1 MREIF
6 SFLQIRLLAAFAAL
20 VLIAGAILRIA
31 LFTSFSEDFNWRFF
45 AFLRA
50 LFLGVANDLS
60 ALSYL
65 LIIPAIFILYFNDY
79 FYAKT
84 RGKIYLSIVVF
95 LFVFFVFFTA
105 IAEFLFWGS
114 FHSRFNY
121 IAVDYF
127 FNRSSDNNALF
138 NNYRIVAYLSA
149 IAAIG
154 ASSLILKKSVFSQS
168 IRRILWTPRLRLA
181 LFWIHVAIAV
191 LIFFVYSPISSEDR
205 FFQALER
212 NGIYELFS
220 AKRSGRIDYRSF
232 YPKAPR
238 EQAFK
243 IAINEAKD
251 NNAAFLSE
259 ANRDFRKT
267 ISVKGDEKTFNTI
280 VIIAKNL
287 DRNSIGENTPYIN
300 KALEESFEFSNMRS
314 TGADRTI
321 EAITLSVPPIA
332 GEPIARRLKNG
343 EINSWARMFQAR
355 NYARLFIYGDYGFFD
370 NIDRFAS
377 LSGYESIDR
386 DHFAPEN
393 INFETKQKLADE
405 DLFNEAIMRADRFYA
420 QNKPFHQLLLTSSNE
435 FPYRFPSGRLNDAN
449 FSKEGALRYFDY
461 ALGRY
466 IEKAK
471 TKSWFNNTIFVVVGD
486 SDLEDQNAM
495 RRNSFKIVSFF
506 YAPKLI
512 SAGKSDILCS
522 TIDVA
527 PTLFGLLG
535 WSYESRFFGRDI
547 FAMSKEDGR
556 AWIATKTL
564 LGFIV
569 ANGDFIVLR
578 PMKAANTANE
588 SVRRAVATY
597 QTAFDLFDEG
607 RLLTPVDRL

>member
-20 VLIAGAILRIA
+20 ALIAGTILRIA
-31 LFTSFSEDFNWRFF
+31 LFASFSEDFNWRFF

-50 LFLGVANDLS
+50 LILGAINDIFS
-60 ALSYL
+60 LSYL

-79 FYAKT
+79 FYVKT

-105 IAEFLFWGS
+105 AAEFLFWGG

-121 IAVDYF
+121 IAVDYI
-127 FNRSSDNNALF
+127 FNRSAENGGLF
-138 NNYRIVAYLSA
+138 NNYRIAAYVSA

-154 ASSLILKKSVFSQS
+154 VGFLIVKTSVFSQS
-168 IRRILWTPRLRLA
+168 IRRVLWTARLRLA

-191 LIFFVYSPISSEDR
+191 LIFFVYSPILSGDR

-212 NGIYELFS
+212 NGIYELLS

-232 YPKAPR
+232 YPKIPR

-251 NNAAFLSE
+251 GTAAFLSE

-267 ISVKGDEKTFNTI
+267 ISVKGDEKTFNAI

-287 DRNSIGENTPYIN
+287 NASAIGENTPYIN
-300 KALEESFEFSNMRS
+300 KLLEESFEFSNIRS
-314 TGADRTI
+314 TGEGRAI
-321 EAITLSVPPIA
+321 EAIALSIPPIA

-343 EINSWARMFQAR
+343 ETNSWARMFEAR
-355 NYARLFIYGDYGFFD
+355 NYARLFIYGGYGFFD
-370 NIDRFAS
+370 HIDRFVS

-386 DHFAPEN
+386 DRFAPEN
-393 INFETKQKLADE
+393 INFEVKQKLADE
-405 DLFNEAIMRADRFYA
+405 DLFNEAIMRADRIHA
-420 QNKPFHQLLLTSSNE
+420 QNKPFHQLLLTSSND

-449 FSKEGALRYFDY
+449 FSREGALRYFDY
-461 ALGRY
+461 AIGRY

-486 SDLEDQNAM
+486 PDLEDKNAM
-495 RRNSFKIVSFF
+495 RRDSFKIVSFF

-522 TIDVA
+522 AIDIA

-547 FAMSKEDGR
+547 FAMSKEEGR
-556 AWIATKTL
+556 AWIATKTF
-564 LGFIV
+564 LGFIA

-607 RLLTPVDRL
+607 RL